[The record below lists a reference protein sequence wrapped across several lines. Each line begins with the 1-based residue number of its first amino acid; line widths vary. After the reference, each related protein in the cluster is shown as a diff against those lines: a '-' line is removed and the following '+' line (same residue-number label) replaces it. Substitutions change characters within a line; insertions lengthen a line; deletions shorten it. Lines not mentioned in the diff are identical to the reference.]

1 MAAAEAATLL
11 ALGIGAAVLS
21 WVLDEAA
28 KAQRGTLLQ
37 VHKLNAPARRLY
49 ERLGFVRFDD
59 TETHHLLRHE

>member
-1 MAAAEAATLL
+1 M
-11 ALGIGAAVLS
+11 
-21 WVLDEAA
+21 DEAA